1 MPGKPFYSQDEV
13 CAKLGKTQDEVKALV
28 RSGMLREFRD
38 AGKIFFKAD
47 DIDKLVARA
56 AAPGEPAPEDTGE
69 ILLEPV
75 ADLGKEAAKLEPD
88 LASLSDSSGGTSI
101 IGLEPLPEEDEEK
114 KEDTAITAKGVG
126 VFDEDEI
133 EGDTDPMAKT
143 QITTGA
149 SDQVS
154 LEGAGSGSGLLDLAR
169 EADDTALGADLLDEI
184 YPGEE
189 EGTTAT
195 AEAEE
200 EAPAKAVEE
209 APAEKE
215 KSGVREKA
223 AEEEQAPLE
232 EPEDLEEL
240 LTPAVAG
247 DTAEGMFSGLLV
259 GALVL
264 MALACTVVAAVVQGY
279 LPDYASFLGDG
290 SKFYFFLAGAVVLP
304 VIALVVGWFV
314 GKALMPRRRQG

>member
-1 MPGKPFYSQDEV
+1 MPAKPFYSMDEV

-28 RSGMLREFRD
+28 RGGTLREFRD

-47 DIDKLVARA
+47 DIDKLAKRG
-56 AAPGEPAPEDTGE
+56 GEPARAGEDTGE

-75 ADLGKEAAKLEPD
+75 GDMGKEADKPDD
-88 LASLSDSSGGTSI
+88 LAKLSDSAAGGTSI
-101 IGLEPLPEEDEEK
+101 IGLEPLPEEEEEK

-126 VFDEDEI
+126 VFEEDEL
-133 EGDTDPMAKT
+133 EADTDPMAKT

-189 EGTTAT
+189 EGAAT
-195 AEAEE
+195 AEAEKTPVQ
-200 EAPAKAVEE
+200 PAVVERPAEREKAVEE
-209 APAEKE
+209 E
-215 KSGVREKA
+215 
-223 AEEEQAPLE
+223 APLE
-232 EPEDLEEL
+232 EPEEMEEL
-240 LTPAVAG
+240 VTPATTTG
-247 DTAEGMFSGLLV
+247 DAAEGMFSGLLI
-259 GALVL
+259 GALIL
-264 MALACTVVAAVVQGY
+264 MAVSSTVVAGVVQGY
-279 LPDYASFLGDG
+279 LPDYARFLGDG
-290 SKFYFFLAGAVVLP
+290 SKFYFFLGGAVLLP

-314 GKALMPRRRQG
+314 GKALMPRRRA

>member
-38 AGKIFFKAD
+38 AGKVFFKAD
-47 DIDKLVARA
+47 DIDKLA
-56 AAPGEPAPEDTGE
+56 ASAAGPAGPALQDTGE

-75 ADLGKEAAKLEPD
+75 ADLGKEGDKGEPD
-88 LASLSDSSGGTSI
+88 LASLGDSSSGTSI
-101 IGLEPLPEEDEEK
+101 IGLEPLPEEEEEK
-114 KEDTAITAKGVG
+114 KEDTVITAKGVG
-126 VFDEDEI
+126 VFDEDEV
-133 EGDTDPMAKT
+133 EADTDPMAKT
-143 QITTGA
+143 QITTGDT
-149 SDQVS
+149 DQVS

-189 EGTTAT
+189 EGATAT
-195 AEAEE
+195 AEARE
-200 EAPAKAVEE
+200 EAPAKPVEE

-215 KSGVREKA
+215 P
-223 AEEEQAPLE
+223 EEQEAAVE
-232 EPEDLEEL
+232 EPEDIEEVL
-240 LTPAVAG
+240 VPTAAPG

-264 MALACTVVAAVVQGY
+264 MAVAASVVAGVVQGY
-279 LPDYASFLGDG
+279 LPDYARFLGDG
-290 SKFYFFLAGAVVLP
+290 SRFYFFLGGAVLTP

-314 GKALMPRRRQG
+314 GKALIPQRR